1 MTRATLDE
9 ANANWQSVKAMLE
22 MKQDAANVHTIN
34 KAKMYLEML
43 ATPQPHWI
51 TNDVTRQ
58 EYFKTVFTA
67 CRDFVNSTPN
77 LRRTRLD
84 VLTAA
89 LARFM

>member
-1 MTRATLDE
+1 MARATLDE
-9 ANANWQSVKAMLE
+9 ANANWKSVQAMLE
-22 MKQDAANVHTIN
+22 MSQDAANVHTIN

-51 TNDVTRQ
+51 PNDVTRE

-84 VLTAA
+84 LLVAS